1 MTKCPDCENGV
12 IIAFHVTYTDGTGEF
27 GKKLPCSRCDGRGYI
42 PTHTLEWIEQGKKMR
57 EERRSREVTLR
68 QEAKDRGITMLE
80 LSQMERGIIRPIPG

>member
-1 MTKCPDCENGV
+1 
-12 IIAFHVTYTDGTGEF
+12 
-27 GKKLPCSRCDGRGYI
+27 
-42 PTHTLEWIEQGKKMR
+42 MR